1 MVGVSRLGVATAI
14 HPGKAVIIVS
24 DVMNSELSDEAQV
37 RGEECFTRMCTYSC
51 MKRKEKLHSQNM

>member
-37 RGEECFTRMCTYSC
+37 IGEGRNA
-51 MKRKEKLHSQNM
+51 LHACVHIQ